1 MISLKKKLEK
11 HEPLQLIEP
20 SRSRRSSTLSKTT
33 QNSFLIE
40 VDHNSDID
48 DSIRLEINKRFNRS
62 IVNATYKFPRI
73 AYNPL
78 PSISFHHKNSASDS
92 ASKNHAKKFLKS
104 IKLVSHSPKPSLNK
118 SINVSR
124 RLKSKNF
131 EEDRRVISITPTPM
145 SFTLKSKKP
154 YDFPKLKSPNF
165 NSPYMLPRN
174 KYN

>member
-11 HEPLQLIEP
+11 HEHLELIEP
-20 SRSRRSSTLSKTT
+20 PDSRGSSAISKTT

-48 DSIRLEINKRFNRS
+48 ESIRSEINKRFTRS

-73 AYNPL
+73 AHNPL
-78 PSISFHHKNSASDS
+78 PSISFHQKNSASDS
-92 ASKNHAKKFLKS
+92 SSKNHAKKFLKS
-104 IKLVSHSPKPSLNK
+104 IKVVSHSPKPTLNQ
-118 SINVSR
+118 SINFSR
-124 RLKSKNF
+124 RLKSKNP
-131 EEDRRVISITPTPM
+131 EEDRRMISITPTPM

-154 YDFPKLKSPNF
+154 YDFPKLKTPNF
-165 NSPYMLPRN
+165 KSPYILPRN